1 MHRHG
6 LFSDFS
12 VALQSRIYGFALSLR
27 LESQLGAFPEA
38 CFVAESCDS
47 SSPEARSVC
56 LLRCPA
62 AACGRQRQ
70 TKGAD
75 IHFGKNS
82 TSISVN
88 LFGGLH

>member
-12 VALQSRIYGFALSLR
+12 VARQSRIYGFALSSR
-27 LESQLGAFPEA
+27 LE
-38 CFVAESCDS
+38 
-47 SSPEARSVC
+47 
-56 LLRCPA
+56 
-62 AACGRQRQ
+62 
-70 TKGAD
+70 
-75 IHFGKNS
+75 FGKNS